1 MSNNFFEIKNV
12 DFNVG
17 DKTKVKDVSFSI
29 EKEGDVICLLGP
41 SGIGKTTI
49 LRTIAGLEKIK
60 KGSIKLNGKTL
71 SSENINIEPE
81 NRNVSLAFQ
90 DNSLFPHYT
99 VEKNILLGSERN
111 KEKKIKKLTLKEIVD
126 LLDIF
131 HILNKYPHEISAGE
145 AQRASLARS
154 LITQPDLL
162 LLDEPLSNVDQS
174 FKEEIQVRLKK
185 ILNKLKITTIIV
197 THDSYEAFYL
207 GTKCGII
214 LNEELKQFDDPYKVY
229 HFPNSVEVVNFLN
242 RGILVPAKVTGKN
255 TLENWDLGTIE
266 GNFIK
271 EYPKGSNVQLLLQ
284 PEDLEH
290 DDKSNLKLE
299 VVDRKFRGTN
309 FIYTLKTPSNTLIPV
324 FVHSHHIHQHE
335 VDEKFGVLAI
345 EIGFTPFETMGMSL
359 IIFGG
364 ASQIVLLQLFSGGA
378 SSLVIISSVGA
389 VNSRHLLYGAV
400 VSEHLSDLKIIW
412 KIIISYF
419 LIDQAFAM
427 SNEYLK
433 KNKDHNRYF
442 HLVGGGATCWVIWQ
456 STTFLGIILGAAI
469 PEKLGLSFAVPL
481 TFLALL
487 VNDFRKFIN
496 VIVIIVSGL
505 IATIGYNYIPFK
517 AYILIAALAG
527 LFTAMILTKKGRA
540 S

>member
-17 DKTKVKDVSFSI
+17 GKTKVKDVSFSI
-29 EKEGDVICLLGP
+29 ENEGDVICLLGP

-111 KEKKIKKLTLKEIVD
+111 KEKNKKKLTLKEIVD

-185 ILNKLKITTIIV
+185 ILNQLKITTIIV

-214 LNEELKQFDDPYKVY
+214 LDQQLKQFDDPYKVY
-229 HFPNSVEVVNFLN
+229 HFPNSIEVVNFLN
-242 RGILVPAKVTGKN
+242 RGILIPAKVTGKN

-271 EYPKGSNVQLLLQ
+271 EYPNGANVQLLLQ

-309 FIYTLKTPSNTLIPV
+309 FIYTLRTPSDTLIPV

-335 VDEKFGVLAI
+335 VDEKFGI
-345 EIGFTPFETMGMSL
+345 KRPIH
-359 IIFGG
+359 IDH
-364 ASQIVLLQLFSGGA
+364 IVCF
-378 SSLVIISSVGA
+378 
-389 VNSRHLLYGAV
+389 
-400 VSEHLSDLKIIW
+400 
-412 KIIISYF
+412 
-419 LIDQAFAM
+419 
-427 SNEYLK
+427 
-433 KNKDHNRYF
+433 
-442 HLVGGGATCWVIWQ
+442 
-456 STTFLGIILGAAI
+456 
-469 PEKLGLSFAVPL
+469 
-481 TFLALL
+481 
-487 VNDFRKFIN
+487 
-496 VIVIIVSGL
+496 
-505 IATIGYNYIPFK
+505 
-517 AYILIAALAG
+517 
-527 LFTAMILTKKGRA
+527 
-540 S
+540 